1 MQRPN
6 LAARPFL
13 DSRPVIV
20 TGVALAVVAVALTV
34 LSVANYLSERG
45 QATQLAAAVRDLDS
59 QASRLSAEV
68 ATLDRQLAVAP
79 WKKLRAETASMQRLV
94 VQRTAMWTTLF
105 ADLERVMPWDTRL
118 LSITP
123 QAGEDGEIMVALT
136 GVAAD
141 RSAWLKL
148 LGRLFSDPRFS
159 DPTPRSEESPGEQNA
174 VGFKFTLM
182 VRYWPAGRS

>member
-13 DSRPVIV
+13 DTRPVV
-20 TGVALAVVAVALTV
+20 VAGAALAVLAAVLTV
-34 LSVANYLSERG
+34 LSLASYLSERVEE
-45 QATQLAAAVRDLDS
+45 TQLAVAVRDLDG
-59 QASRLSAEV
+59 QARQLQAEV
-68 ATLDRQLAVAP
+68 AALDRRLAAAP
-79 WKKLRAETASMQRLV
+79 WKRLKAETASMQRLV
-94 VQRTAMWTTLF
+94 VQRTPLWTTLF

-123 QAGEDGEIMVALT
+123 QPGDAGEIVVALT

-159 DPTPRSEESPGEQNA
+159 DPTPRSEEAPGERNA
-174 VGFKFTLM
+174 AGFKFTLT
-182 VRYWPAGRS
+182 VRYWPGGRP